1 MHDAQDVHETQLV
14 RSTIINESEIMEYIP
29 ERLIAEMGDLP
40 TKYYDVQIIVTVVV
54 TPLDGRG
61 RSILYNQLTS

>member
-1 MHDAQDVHETQLV
+1 MSDVHDTQIARAKV
-14 RSTIINESEIMEYIP
+14 IHASEVMEYVVDG
-29 ERLIAEMGDLP
+29 LIAEMGDLP
-40 TKYYDVQIIVTVVV
+40 TKYYDVQIVVTVVV